1 MGFVELDVTLKSARI
16 ILALGLYNPYNN
28 DLFGIN
34 PFEREENFE
43 YGKLIKFRKPPHF
56 PHNL

>member
-34 PFEREENFE
+34 AFEREENFE
-43 YGKLIKFRKPPHF
+43 YGK
-56 PHNL
+56 

>member
-34 PFEREENFE
+34 AFEREENFE

-56 PHNL
+56 PYNL

>member
-1 MGFVELDVTLKSARI
+1 MEFVELDVTLKSARI

-34 PFEREENFE
+34 AFEREENFE
-43 YGKLIKFRKPPHF
+43 YGKSIKFRKPPHF

>member
-34 PFEREENFE
+34 AFEREENFE

-56 PHNL
+56 QHNL

>member
-16 ILALGLYNPYNN
+16 IFALGLYNPYNN

-34 PFEREENFE
+34 AFEREENFE
-43 YGKLIKFRKPPHF
+43 YRKLIKFRKPPHF

>member
-34 PFEREENFE
+34 AFERENFE